1 RAPGAD
7 VAMADPRGLHG
18 QREGEREF
26 LTVVALQ
33 TANRK
38 GKGPLERVQE
48 GPAAAGVQAPVQP
61 QDAESGAIVQGGV
74 LERPAPGN
82 LHTLDVDLDGF
93 PRLGLFEELQL
104 TRRALRGPP
113 QVREAQVTKR
123 PLDRAHG
130 QRNSMRPEQPQAGPH
145 RAVPHGYPGLPN
157 MAPARPDA
165 CSRLGGADTAVRD
178 R

>member
-38 GKGPLERVQE
+38 GKGPLELVQE
-48 GPAAAGVQAPVQP
+48 GQAAAGVPAPVPP

-82 LHTLDVDLDGF
+82 LHKLDVDLDGF

-113 QVREAQVTKR
+113 QVRDAQVTKH

-130 QRNSMRPEQPQAGPH
+130 QRNSMRPEQPQAGPR

-157 MAPARPDA
+157 MLQHGPTLARGSVA
-165 CSRLGGADTAVRD
+165 R
-178 R
+178 